1 MRYDLPP
8 NLSPDEERAVIAAME
23 AYFTSAAVRPSPWAL
38 AGRADAL
45 RLGPLQIRHQA
56 PHPWTEAGLGVYAHR
71 STDARMGRGDSK

>member
-8 NLSPDEERAVIAAME
+8 HLSPDEERAVIAAME
-23 AYFTSAAVRPSPWAL
+23 AYFAAARVQPSPWSL

-56 PHPWTEAGLGVYAHR
+56 PHPWLEAGKGAFAHR
-71 STDARMGRGDSK
+71 STDPRMGRGDSK